1 MMNSEIS
8 LRRRA
13 AQGLACG
20 LAFILSAASGVFA
33 QGAYKIT
40 SASQLPSDVPAA
52 VSGVL
57 NAHGTSLNDATG
69 APVSSI
75 WWAKAIAVTP
85 GGSPD
90 AVYPELAVG
99 TFLGVLNFPKGGSDF
114 RGQKI
119 KPGTYTLRYAHIPQD
134 GNHMGV
140 NPYPDFVLLIP
151 VASDTDTTKVL
162 ALPDLLKL
170 SKLASGT
177 PHPAVMSLVPT
188 SQSATFPSL
197 VQDDQG
203 HWVLQVE
210 VSAGSKQMP
219 LALIVVGQTATT

>member
-8 LRRRA
+8 VRRRA

-20 LAFILSAASGVFA
+20 LAFVISAASGVFA
-33 QGAYKIT
+33 QGAYKIAT
-40 SASQLPSDVPAA
+40 ASQLPSDLPAA

-90 AVYPELAVG
+90 AVYPDLAVG

-162 ALPDLLKL
+162 ALPDLITL

-188 SQSATFPSL
+188 AQSATFPSL
-197 VQDDQG
+197 LQDDQG
-203 HWVLQVE
+203 RWVLQVE